1 MPTLHTRA
9 PAPVDTAGPTE
20 RAPRPGVEV
29 RASGIEGLGA
39 FATEPIAARRK
50 VGEIRGTKVRTAQG
64 HARARAALQADGH
77 VFMIALSDRYALD
90 ASASTDPLRHANHS
104 CEPNLVLRPEQ
115 GRVAFYA
122 LRDIAAGEELTADYG
137 PTHHGGRLACRCG
150 AARCRGWL

>member
-1 MPTLHTRA
+1 MPTLHTRTTA
-9 PAPVDTAGPTE
+9 PADAPQVPE
-20 RAPRPGVEV
+20 RPARPRVEV

-39 FATEPIAARRK
+39 FAAEPIAARRK
-50 VGEIRGTKVRTAQG
+50 VGEIRGTKVRTAQA

-104 CEPNLVLRPEQ
+104 CEPNLVLKPEQ

-150 AARCRGWL
+150 TARCRGWL